1 MQRLLKVE
9 SVVEVIYVAA
19 RTSKY
24 MYVQIY
30 LEIYVD
36 TWRGRGSLDVRKAS
50 QCRMSGRGLRFP
62 KLTSHSSNLTF
73 PKYFSALSFTFLKK
87 ISHLKSHFP
96 QTFLCILT
104 IWGQFCYLLLTQSKH
119 GWIFFIIYHCGQSRS
134 SSY

>member
-1 MQRLLKVE
+1 
-9 SVVEVIYVAA
+9 
-19 RTSKY
+19 

-36 TWRGRGSLDVRKAS
+36 TWRGRGSLDVRKAP

-87 ISHLKSHFP
+87 ISNLKSHFP
-96 QTFLCILT
+96 QTFLSILT
-104 IWGQFCYLLLTQSKH
+104 IWGQFCYLLLTLSEH
-119 GWIFFIIYHCGQSRS
+119 GWIFFIIFHCGQSRY